1 MQSDPAEDQD
11 DPPVKYNLKTVPA
24 CRRKKQ
30 DHEQP
35 VLHCHTCPDHDRHP
49 AIPGHIPH
57 AQEHDS
63 TQDRKNDQGINDQT
77 DPKEQCG
84 LPRDGACISD
94 VFVHIYKC
102 DRPKDQDHR
111 KEKCSCK
118 IHTGL
123 FCIRHMLPPIQN
135 SVSSRISV
143 TGWSGSRAT
152 EIFYHDFLI
161 YTTFFRY
168 RSEKNGRPKDQRLQR
183 IKEIEKPFVKCSPAS
198 FLPVIKKKHRDKEEQ
213 PRFP

>member
-49 AIPGHIPH
+49 SIPGHIPH

-63 TQDRKNDQGINDQT
+63 TQDCKNDQGINDQT

-123 FCIRHMLPPIQN
+123 FCIRHMLPPFKTLFHP
-135 SVSSRISV
+135 VSPSPDGPVHALRKYFIMIFSYTPHFSATAQKKTAAQRISAC
-143 TGWSGSRAT
+143 SG
-152 EIFYHDFLI
+152 
-161 YTTFFRY
+161 
-168 RSEKNGRPKDQRLQR
+168 
-183 IKEIEKPFVKCSPAS
+183 
-198 FLPVIKKKHRDKEEQ
+198 
-213 PRFP
+213 